1 MIEKGDTES
10 IPKIFLFHEGQEGK
24 YYFVSSKDHYFS
36 AISLNGKMKKT
47 KNNKEMIETF
57 QHDLDME
64 VKMFPNLILTDIA
77 VSISNKVNTIKLNMQ
92 TSPAHQYLGGKEVL
106 INLNFIAKNKEELT
120 RFDNMISYVK
130 AMETRYANI
139 LDIPI
144 MRFHHDMAK
153 LTGIDAVGYQDYVV
167 NTIPNMPGAY
177 EISITLIGFYKAPEG
192 FESVNKIYQNKI
204 KKSPQEG
211 VADYFELK
219 EILRYVELYPD
230 LELPKHEL
238 PITHIFMIQTT
249 KNLLIQTFML

>member
-1 MIEKGDTES
+1 MPLRDPVNQERVNTRFKEYKEMIEKGDTES
-10 IPKIFLFHEGQEGK
+10 IPKIFLFDIYSHEGQEGK
-24 YYFVSSKDHYFS
+24 YYFVSSKDSLLLS
-36 AISLNGKMKKT
+36 AISLNGKNEEKRREKI
-47 KNNKEMIETF
+47 KEMAETF

-106 INLNFIAKNKEELT
+106 ISLNFIAKNKEELT
-120 RFDNMISYVK
+120 KFDNMISYVK

-139 LDIPI
+139 LDMPI

-167 NTIPNMPGAY
+167 STIPNMPGAY

-204 KKSPQEG
+204 KKISTRRNSRL
-211 VADYFELK
+211 F
-219 EILRYVELYPD
+219 
-230 LELPKHEL
+230 
-238 PITHIFMIQTT
+238 
-249 KNLLIQTFML
+249 